1 MTLSFEEKKAIIDYR
16 IEKSKQTFKEAVE
29 NAQLGNWS
37 LVANRL
43 YYSIFYITL
52 ALNLNN
58 GDTAKSHAGTFALFS
73 KRFIQTGQLTQ
84 EESCL
89 YRKLMTMRQSGDYDD
104 LFDWE
109 EEDVKPLIPQVK
121 NLMEKLLTYL

>member
-1 MTLSFEEKKAIIDYR
+1 MTLSIEEKKAIIDYR

-58 GDTAKSHAGTFALFS
+58 GDTAKSHAGTFSLFS
-73 KRFIQTGQLTQ
+73 KRFIHTGQLSK
-84 EESCL
+84 EESSL
-89 YRKLMTMRQSGDYDD
+89 YRKLMTMSQSGDYDD

-109 EEDVKPLIPQVK
+109 EEDVMPLIPQVK
-121 NLMEKLLTYL
+121 NLMEKLLTYI